1 MKLSFILIKWYYL
14 ELGNVLC
21 IEWSIR
27 GCHAVI
33 AMFLHSR
40 LVNSFLFIEAC
51 KYPMTL
57 LSSMSFDIRG
67 NESKHLIEF

>member
-1 MKLSFILIKWYYL
+1 MKLSSILIIWHYL
-14 ELGNVLC
+14 ELGGVLC

-27 GCHAVI
+27 DCHAII

-57 LSSMSFDIRG
+57 SSSTSFDIRG
-67 NESKHLIEF
+67 KESKQTEF